1 MYVGAAG
8 LGVFFIYLFV
18 HYLCLYCKK
27 IRTKIKL
34 YFAEDWTEL
43 PSKMIS
49 QLISAWIKVGIES

>member
-8 LGVFFIYLFV
+8 LGVYLFIYLFIICV
-18 HYLCLYCKK
+18 CTAKK
-27 IRTKIKL
+27 PKTKIKL